1 MVRLRLVTRSGCH
14 LCQEAEAALEALGA
28 DFDRDDVDE
37 DAELARLYDFRVPV
51 LLDGDRVLLEG
62 RIDQA
67 RLRSTLPVQR

>member
-1 MVRLRLVTRSGCH
+1 MRLRLVTRAGCH
-14 LCQEAEAALEALGA
+14 LCEDAEAALEAFGA
-28 DFDRDDVDE
+28 AFELTDVDE

-67 RLRSTLPVQR
+67 TLRSALPVQR